1 MPFSFLTDRVPSA
14 VGRLVSELLIVV
26 IGVLIALWANDLWSN
41 RHDRVE
47 ELQILDAVQEDVR
60 ATIEL
65 VDVTIERVERDILNL
80 QVLSQGSAGSAAH
93 ITPGELAQLLNS
105 LWDLP
110 PVSVQMSAY
119 EEIQDSGRVRLIGDP
134 ELRQMLAH
142 YRQTYEYLVLAHQD
156 AFLNQH
162 VKLDP
167 YLLAHLQLAQL
178 SRAALARDAGDAPLQ
193 IEPLTPVQDHRA
205 LLNDSLFQSHVAMK
219 FFLLSYYI
227 AQARQLRDLLNELD
241 LEIDR
246 RSVTLRGVRG

>member
-1 MPFSFLTDRVPSA
+1 MPFSSLTDRVPSA

-47 ELQILDAVQEDVR
+47 ELQILDAIQEDVR
-60 ATIEL
+60 ATIAL
-65 VDVTIERVERDILNL
+65 VDVTIERVEHDILNL
-80 QVLSQGSAGSAAH
+80 QILSRGAAGKAA
-93 ITPGELAQLLNS
+93 TVTAGELAGMLNS

-167 YLLAHLQLAQL
+167 YLLSHVQMAQL
-178 SRAALARDAGDAPLQ
+178 SRSALALDAGDEPLQ
-193 IEPLTPVQDHRA
+193 IEPLTPVQDHRT
-205 LLNDSLFQSHVAMK
+205 LLNDKNFQNQVAMK
-219 FFLLSYYI
+219 FYLLSYYI
-227 AQARQLRDLLNELD
+227 AQARQLRNLLNELD
-241 LEIDR
+241 AEINR
-246 RSVTLRGVRG
+246 RSVTLGGARG